1 MLIRLAALSIGPI
14 LVMYGLAA
22 VWRIAS
28 PVPKMNKPVRKILY
42 VLVYAAGTNKS
53 APNAIVH
60 NPIASPFFIPDL
72 SSKKEAGTDMI
83 K

>member
-1 MLIRLAALSIGPI
+1 
-14 LVMYGLAA
+14 
-22 VWRIAS
+22 
-28 PVPKMNKPVRKILY
+28 MNKPSGKYYMSGVC
-42 VLVYAAGTNKS
+42 GSTNKS

>member
-1 MLIRLAALSIGPI
+1 M
-14 LVMYGLAA
+14 
-22 VWRIAS
+22 AS
-28 PVPKMNKPVRKILY
+28 PVPKMNKPAKKIPY

-60 NPIASPFFIPDL
+60 NPVASPFLIPNL
-72 SSKKEAGTDMI
+72 FSRKEAGTDMI